1 MAVFIS
7 ALLMLPAV
15 SMGTS
20 GLFSK
25 EESKVSMKISE
36 FTLKS
41 QSFVSNGRRKDKNC
55 DSTIPLSA
63 FRKSLW
69 MARSLI

>member
-15 SMGTS
+15 SMVMS
-20 GLFSK
+20 DLFSK

-36 FTLKS
+36 FTLKL
-41 QSFVSNGRRKDKNC
+41 QSF
-55 DSTIPLSA
+55 I
-63 FRKSLW
+63 
-69 MARSLI
+69 